1 MAFLLEGSSTI
12 KRSAGD
18 RPVLLPVIDRNAP
31 VSVRCPSPFL
41 RANSIS
47 SAEHKSLNMVTEEF
61 SIDVIS
67 VGPVEEF

>member
-1 MAFLLEGSSTI
+1 
-12 KRSAGD
+12 
-18 RPVLLPVIDRNAP
+18 VIDRNAP